1 MNRWV
6 RLGGWAALGLV
17 LLWVVLKV
25 VSVVFGI
32 VSWILSTVVSL
43 VVVAV
48 LLYLAYVAASR
59 LIGGSGGSGGP
70 DQSRSREK
78 EKLFE

>member
-1 MNRWV
+1 MNDWI

-25 VSVVFGI
+25 VAAIFSF
-32 VSWILSTVVSL
+32 VSWVVSTLVSL

-48 LLYLAYVAASR
+48 LLYLVYLGVSR
-59 LIGGSGGSGGP
+59 FVGGSGS
-70 DQSRSREK
+70 STRSRER